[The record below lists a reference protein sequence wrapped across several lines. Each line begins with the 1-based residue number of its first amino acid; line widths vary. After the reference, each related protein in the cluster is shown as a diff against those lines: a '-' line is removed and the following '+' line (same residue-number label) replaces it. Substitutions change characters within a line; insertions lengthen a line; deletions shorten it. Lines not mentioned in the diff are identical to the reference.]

1 MKNILKIWRGFLTEN
16 EVKYSGILKIKV
28 PQELWGD
35 IERYQ
40 QQVPSDAVLLAS
52 KDLHVTLV
60 HQSILSN
67 FKDKLGKMDFLK
79 PPPIE
84 LEDEVWER
92 SSPGKKSWAIRV
104 KNQDDMRN
112 YVKQVMK
119 SLGSQNLNPEPERVF
134 HVSIANLTGQPK
146 DSVR

>member
-1 MKNILKIWRGFLTEN
+1 MTEN

-60 HQSILSN
+60 HQSILSS

-119 SLGSQNLNPEPERVF
+119 SLGSQNLKPEPERVF

>member
-1 MKNILKIWRGFLTEN
+1 MHRLFLTEN
-16 EVKYSGILKIKV
+16 DVKYSGILKIKV
-28 PQELWGD
+28 PERLWGD

-40 QQVPSDAVLLAS
+40 QQVPADAVLLGA
-52 KDLHVTLV
+52 KDLHVTLI

-67 FKDKLGKMDFLK
+67 FKDKLKKMQFLEA
-79 PPPIE
+79 PPIE

-112 YVKQVMK
+112 YVRQVMK
-119 SLGSQNLNPEPERVF
+119 SLGSPNLNPEPERVF
-134 HVSIANLTGQPK
+134 HVSIANLTGRPQ
-146 DSVR
+146 D

>member
-1 MKNILKIWRGFLTEN
+1 MTEN
-16 EVKYSGILKIKV
+16 EAKYSGILKIKV

-67 FKDKLGKMDFLK
+67 FKDKLGKMDFLE

-112 YVKQVMK
+112 YVRQVMK

-134 HVSIANLTGQPK
+134 HISIANLTGQPK

>member
-1 MKNILKIWRGFLTEN
+1 MKNILQTWRGFLTEN
-16 EVKYSGILKIKV
+16 EAKYSGILKIKV

-67 FKDKLGKMDFLK
+67 FKDKLGKMDFLE

-112 YVKQVMK
+112 YVRQVMK

-134 HVSIANLTGQPK
+134 HISIANLTGQPK

>member
-1 MKNILKIWRGFLTEN
+1 LTEN
-16 EVKYSGILKIKV
+16 EAKYSGILKIKV

-67 FKDKLGKMDFLK
+67 FKDKLGKMDFLE

-112 YVKQVMK
+112 YVRQVMK

-134 HVSIANLTGQPK
+134 HISIANLTGQPK

>member
-1 MKNILKIWRGFLTEN
+1 MTEN